1 MAEELRPYQQKII
14 KDAFESINEDTN
26 SVLLQM
32 PTGTGKTHVFAEI
45 VRKWANEYEPRKKVL
60 IIAHRVELI
69 EQIISRLLR
78 FGVIGSPI
86 FGGKVQ
92 DPNYQVQVAMIQS
105 LKKTVRLPSN
115 ISLLIIDEAHHSTAK
130 SYKKLIQHYR
140 EKNDK
145 LKIIGLTATPYR
157 LSGDGFSQIF
167 DKLITSDQI
176 KDFINNG
183 FLSQIRHYAASKIDL
198 SEVALG
204 FDRDYLESDLEG
216 IVRNDV
222 LLAELVESYKIHA
235 SGKKAIV
242 FSLNKAHSKDIVDRY
257 MQNNIQAA
265 YIDSDTD
272 SEERSKL
279 VQKFREGE
287 IQVLCNVNIFTEGFD
302 CPDVEVVQLARPT
315 KSLSL
320 YLQQVGRVM
329 RPSHEKLYGIIL
341 DNACLWEEH
350 GMVTQPFTWQLEYNL
365 EEENAKSKQKKRKIK
380 SQIEKLPYE
389 IKGVELTE
397 LLNDVEIDDDIEN
410 DSQDTE
416 VKEVNWIMNNIRFD
430 VEINPI
436 IESYD
441 PIRISKLRSKLKISD
456 REILSCLQKT
466 HRHYYSD
473 INSKLSGIENYYVQ
487 KWVEASETYNQ
498 PILSNK
504 EILIVFQNV
513 ADYIQQIRNSILD
526 QNDQWVKILQSIIEK
541 NGKLNC
547 IPNVSDEIFFSLLGI
562 PFDENNPIYNSAL
575 SIINFEIMWSR
586 RKIYEFNHSKF
597 KSKIS
602 DFKTDYSIIKW
613 IETSG
618 ITEITPVIIDTLI
631 NKNNISTYSPYVYDR
646 CFNGNE
652 IANKR
657 ISEINEFIDKRLTSI
672 GNACGLNELVWP
684 KIDLTFGN

>member
-14 KDAFESINEDTN
+14 NEAFESVNEEIN

-45 VRKWANEYEPRKKVL
+45 VRKWTREYEPNKKVL

-69 EQIISRLLR
+69 DQIISRLLR

-105 LKKTVRLPSN
+105 LKKTERLPSN

-140 EKNDK
+140 AKNDK

-176 KDFINNG
+176 KDFIHNG
-183 FLSQIRHYAASKIDL
+183 FLSQIRHFAASKIDL

-204 FDRDYLESDLEG
+204 FDRDYLESDLES

-329 RPSHEKLYGIIL
+329 RPSPEKQYGIIL

-416 VKEVNWIMNNIRFD
+416 VEEVNWIMNNLRFD

-487 KWVEASETYNQ
+487 KWVETSETYNQ
-498 PILSNK
+498 LILSNK

-526 QNDQWVKILQSIIEK
+526 QNDQWVEILQSIIEK

-547 IPNVSDEIFFSLLGI
+547 IPNVSDEFLFRLLGI

-586 RKIYEFNHSKF
+586 RMIYEFNLSKF

-602 DFKTDYSIIKW
+602 DFKTDYSIFKW
-613 IETSG
+613 IEING
-618 ITEITPVIIDTLI
+618 ITEITPVIINTLI
-631 NKNNISTYSPYVYDR
+631 LKNNISAYSPYVYDR
-646 CFNGNE
+646 SFNGNE

-657 ISEINEFIDKRLTSI
+657 ISEINKFIDKRLTPI

-684 KIDLTFGN
+684 KIDLTFGK